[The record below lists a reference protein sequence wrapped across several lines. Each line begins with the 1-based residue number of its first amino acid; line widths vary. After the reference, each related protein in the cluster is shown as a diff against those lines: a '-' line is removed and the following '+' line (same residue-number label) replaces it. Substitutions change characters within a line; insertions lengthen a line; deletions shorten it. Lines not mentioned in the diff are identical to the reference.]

1 MDTTIPADSQPEG
14 QFLIPA
20 TSSLHEL
27 RPRTLK
33 HGDTFAVFDH
43 NGDAIGAPGSTD
55 GIYHRDTRYLSH
67 LFLTIDGQRPILLS
81 STVRD
86 NNAMLTC
93 DLTNPDLKDAAGKLS
108 LGHDLIHIR
117 RSRFLYNG
125 GCYER
130 MAIRNFH
137 DASRRIRLDLAF
149 AADFAD
155 LFEVRGTV
163 RDRHGEH
170 KPPELKTDCVTLAY
184 MGLDDRERRLKLR
197 FGPAP
202 TVLTGQKATF
212 DLDLAPGETKLIFM
226 EMHCDPAEPKQ
237 PADRA
242 YFTALVDSR
251 RALRRSASRAASVAT
266 SNEIFN
272 EGGPPQ
278 CGGPLYAD
286 HG

>member
-1 MDTTIPADSQPEG
+1 MDTTIPADNVPEG

-20 TSSLHEL
+20 TGSLHEL

-86 NNAMLTC
+86 DNAMLTC
-93 DLTNPDLKDAAGKLS
+93 DLTNPDLNDAAGKLS

-117 RSRFLYNG
+117 RSRFLYNS

-130 MAIRNFH
+130 MALRNVH
-137 DASRRIRLDLAF
+137 DAPRHIRIDLAF

-155 LFEVRGTV
+155 LFEVRGTA
-163 RDRHGEH
+163 RKRHGEH
-170 KPPELKTDCVTLAY
+170 HAPEITADCVTLGY
-184 MGLDDRERRLKLR
+184 MGLDARERRLKLR

-202 TVLTGQKATF
+202 TALTGRKATF
-212 DLDLAPGETKLIFM
+212 ELDLAPGETQRIFM
-226 EMHCDPAEPKQ
+226 EMHCDPAEAKQ

-242 YFTALVDSR
+242 STRVPAAACPTSICWSPTRPRGPIHMPAFR
-251 RALRRSASRAASVAT
+251 GSAPCSGAMR
-266 SNEIFN
+266 
-272 EGGPPQ
+272 
-278 CGGPLYAD
+278 
-286 HG
+286 